1 MATAGPGARK
11 RRRGGAGAGAAK
23 GASQFQ
29 GTPSEAQTFS
39 RLALVPHHLRKESDC
54 HLPQSAMRPARRKA
68 GAAVSRV
75 KGQGLPGQPPSEPGT
90 LAPVRTL
97 PQCPMG
103 TLAFSRKCHGGME
116 VGGAKAKTKGQVQA
130 WRKMPRN
137 GRAIALLLPPS
148 ESSCP
153 HPSWRRVSGASGRS
167 FMGRSPP
174 RRRGL

>member
-1 MATAGPGARK
+1 MITAGPGARK
-11 RRRGGAGAGAAK
+11 RRRGGAGAAE
-23 GASQFQ
+23 GASQFL

-39 RLALVPHHLRKESDC
+39 RLALVPHHLSKDSDC
-54 HLPQSAMRPARRKA
+54 HLPQSEMRPARQKV

-75 KGQGLPGQPPSEPGT
+75 KGQGLPGQPPPEPGT
-90 LAPVRTL
+90 LALVRTL

-116 VGGAKAKTKGQVQA
+116 VGGAEAKTKGQVQA
-130 WRKMPRN
+130 GRRMPRN
-137 GRAIALLLPPS
+137 GRRAIPLPLPPS
-148 ESSCP
+148 EPSCP